1 MHLLVIRFSAMG
13 DVALTVPVLR
23 GVLKQN
29 PDIDIE
35 MVSNIAFEAM
45 FHDIDRLTFRG
56 VDLSNYSGFGGLFKL
71 YRELKALGPWDAII
85 DLHSVMRT
93 WVLGSLFKASGVPV
107 FKVDK
112 GRKEKKALIRQ
123 KNRVFE
129 PLKHTTERYLDVF
142 NAFGISGEV
151 ISRDVLHVDD
161 EAQSNW
167 QHFLHE
173 NGISKDKKWLGLAP
187 YSKHKQKTWPF
198 SKVNSLIE
206 ELGKSGEYQVF
217 LLGGGNEVE
226 DLQNLATLYPHCL
239 NMAGVLSL
247 DQEIALMH
255 QLDVVVAMDS
265 FNMHLAALC
274 DTKVI
279 SIWGGT
285 HSYAGFGPLNGN
297 DQFIVQVDHGELD
310 CRPCSVFGSKPCH
323 RGDWACLNR
332 IEVHSVAEAIDSE

>member
-1 MHLLVIRFSAMG
+1 MRLLVIRFSAMG

-23 GVLKQN
+23 GVLQEN
-29 PDIDIE
+29 PDLEIE

-45 FHDIDRLTFRG
+45 FHDIDRLTFYG
-56 VDLSNYSGFGGLFKL
+56 VDLNNYSGFGGLFKL
-71 YRELKALGPWDAII
+71 YRELKKMGPWDAVI
-85 DLHSVMRT
+85 DLHCVMRT

-107 FKVDK
+107 FKIDK
-112 GRKEKKALIRQ
+112 GRKEKKELVRQ

-129 PLKHTTERYLDVF
+129 PLLHTTGRYLAVF
-142 NAFGISGEV
+142 SAFGIAGTV
-151 ISRDVLHVDD
+151 ISGDILHVND
-161 EAQSNW
+161 EAQTSL
-167 QHFLHE
+167 QQFFIE
-173 NGISKDKKWLGLAP
+173 NGISKDKKWLGIAP

-206 ELGKSGEYQVF
+206 ELGKSGENLVF

-255 QLDVVVAMDS
+255 KLDAVVAMDS

-274 DTKVI
+274 NTKVV

-285 HSYAGFGPLNGN
+285 HPYAGFGPLNGN
-297 DQFIVQVDHGELD
+297 EKFIVQLDHNELD

-323 RGDWACLNR
+323 RGDWACLAGVDIEDVLER
-332 IEVHSVAEAIDSE
+332 I